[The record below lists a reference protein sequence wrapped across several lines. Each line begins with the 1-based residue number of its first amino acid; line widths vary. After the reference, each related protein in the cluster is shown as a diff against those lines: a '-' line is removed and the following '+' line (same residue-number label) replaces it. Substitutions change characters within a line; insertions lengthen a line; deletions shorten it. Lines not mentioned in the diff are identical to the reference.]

1 MELNILFLALSKAI
15 LTSLVQGLIIYM
27 LVKLLLR
34 FYPGISSGQRYSIL
48 YAALLLIFSGFL
60 FAFIRACSLSSEQAG
75 VVMTDYSFYKENST
89 SFLFL

>member
-34 FYPGISSGQRYSIL
+34 FYPGISSGQRYSIYML
-48 YAALLLIFSGFL
+48 H
-60 FAFIRACSLSSEQAG
+60 
-75 VVMTDYSFYKENST
+75 FY
-89 SFLFL
+89 